1 MRLRRLS
8 KELARI
14 GAISWI
20 TLAVTTG
27 AGAQAID
34 PDTSAYDIAVPAA
47 VRGPFIS
54 DTAVVTLLDCTGTCA
69 ASLHFSKLILARAA
83 LVNTAELQGNPFALS
98 VLKNGILKGNAIE
111 PGVLDTVE
119 RDLATLKQGAGNP
132 DGLDKKF
139 LEAAGSDVEL
149 VGIVNRMDRHF
160 IKQGGQHL
168 TKDQLACGEIS
179 LIYRFSYKAQHGD
192 KQGSRLP
199 VTMNLVFPALPSDTR
214 NGAVTCQGI
223 AKRWLDEIERPPGRS
238 AAQVAADLMDPA
250 KGPLAFIDGRDID
263 RLELN
268 MQAYRIGAVGDG
280 TMFGT
285 KAAYLIRVFR
295 WNAEEKRFTV
305 SYLGNQ
311 IDRQRLLC
319 TGPNDATC
327 AEKQRLRQALVD
339 YLKRPEV
346 VASIDAGTLDLPL
359 DLGVPGKEKQNDVLA
374 RQAVSISPG
383 GSHRSGNQP
392 YWKADDTKDDIIT
405 DAEIDAALQAAR
417 KDGRTLGT
425 IESARDFRT
434 RLNDM
439 TCTGCHQTRAIAGFH
454 FAGSDRAGTPLANSV
469 FVPGSSHFFGDQPR
483 RVEILRKMAAQAG
496 PLAESELA
504 TSYAARPHE
513 RFAKQLES
521 TQLIGGWGGA
531 CLLDADMKG
540 SKRPWTCRKPELTCA
555 QLFQSK
561 NDPGIGTCVPAP
573 GTPQQVGDALQ
584 TGQVITAGH
593 GNDRYKR
600 LGPKEGEILIVGS
613 PPLPKNTATRSWYG
627 AHQEGYDHHE
637 DLTSTDRV
645 KRRDALTGGFPAGM
659 LRLSEC
665 VDLPGE
671 ATCGLTAS
679 NGFSACITQ
688 AKDDPALSIN
698 TCFATF
704 TSFAGLRACNAASP
718 CRDDY
723 ICVKPIEYTSE
734 NASGLY
740 ASRRAAL
747 EAKDGWFHKIT
758 GRTYDIGDFGQ
769 KKPDD
774 DWLKRKDRRGFC
786 IPPYFVFQFRSDG
799 HPPPK

>member
-1 MRLRRLS
+1 MRPGRLS

-20 TLAVTTG
+20 SLAVAAG
-27 AGAQAID
+27 AGAQTGA
-34 PDTSAYDIAVPAA
+34 SADDIAVPAA

-54 DTAVVTLLDCTGTCA
+54 DTAVVSLLDCTGTCA

-83 LVNTAELQGNPFALS
+83 AANAAELKGNPFALS
-98 VLKNGILKGNAIE
+98 VLKNGILKGNALE
-111 PGVLDTVE
+111 LGVLETVE
-119 RDLATLKQGAGNP
+119 QDLASLKSEAGNP

-160 IKQGGQHL
+160 VKQGGQHL
-168 TKDQLACGEIS
+168 TKEQLACGEIS

-214 NGAVTCQGI
+214 NGTVTCQGI
-223 AKRWLDEIERPPGRS
+223 AQRWLDEIERPAGRP
-238 AAQVAADLMDPA
+238 AAQVVADLMDPA

-268 MQAYRIGAVGDG
+268 MQAYRIGAVGDR
-280 TMFGT
+280 TEFGT

-295 WNAEEKRFTV
+295 WNADEKRFTV

-311 IDRQRLLC
+311 IDRDRLLC
-319 TGPNDATC
+319 TGPNDAKC

-359 DLGVPGKEKQNDVLA
+359 DLGVPGKETQNDVLA
-374 RQAVSISPG
+374 RRAVSISPG

-392 YWKADDTKDDIIT
+392 YWKAGNPKDDIIT
-405 DAEIDAALQAAR
+405 DAEIDAALKATR
-417 KDGRTLGT
+417 EDGRALGM
-425 IESARDFRT
+425 IETAGDFRT
-434 RLNDM
+434 RLNEM

-454 FAGSDRAGTPLANSV
+454 FPGSDRAGTPLPNSV

-483 RVEILRKMAAQAG
+483 RMEILRKMAAQEG

-513 RFAKQLES
+513 RFTKQLES

-531 CLLDADMKG
+531 CRLEGDKTG
-540 SKRPWTCRKPELTCA
+540 SKRQWPCGKPALTCA
-555 QLFQSK
+555 QLFESD
-561 NDPGIGTCVPAP
+561 NDPGIGTCVPA
-573 GTPQQVGDALQ
+573 GTRQEVGDALQ
-584 TGQVITAGH
+584 YGKVKTAKFGE
-593 GNDRYKR
+593 DRYER
-600 LGPKEGEILIVGS
+600 SRPGGILIVGS
-613 PPLPKNTATRSWYG
+613 PPLPKDTPTREWYG
-627 AHQEGYDHHE
+627 AHQEGYDHKE
-637 DLTSTDRV
+637 DLTSKDRI
-645 KRRDALTGGFPAGM
+645 KRRDAQTGGFPAGM
-659 LRLSEC
+659 LRLSNC

-679 NGFSACITQ
+679 NGFTACITK
-688 AKDDPALSIN
+688 AKADSTLSID
-698 TCFATF
+698 TCFKTF
-704 TSFAGLRACNAASP
+704 TSFAGLRACNAGSP

-723 ICVKPIEYTSE
+723 ICVRPIEYTE
-734 NASGLY
+734 ANASSLY
-740 ASRRAAL
+740 EARGAAL
-747 EAKDGWFHKIT
+747 AAPKSLFHQIT
-758 GRTYDIGDFGQ
+758 GRTYDAGDFGQ
-769 KKPDD
+769 TKPDD
-774 DWLKRKDRRGFC
+774 DWLKRNDRRGFC

-799 HPPPK
+799 HPTPK